1 MKNSIVSVKW
11 GMFEGQEARLWRL
24 VNANGMELDITDF
37 GGRPVRAI
45 VPDREGRFD
54 NVTLGWETLDE
65 YIGEHGGTYYGAL
78 VGRYGNRIG
87 KGKFTLDGQEYTL
100 ELNNEPGGIPC
111 ALHGGLRGFSL
122 RMWRCVEEIQT
133 DDKVGLVLEIDSP
146 DGEGG
151 YPGNVKVRATL
162 TLDNNNVW
170 HIGWRAETDKATP
183 LSFTDH
189 AYWNLDGVEAGT
201 TVMDHLLYVNAD
213 QFTPYGPDMI
223 PTGELRDVTGT
234 PFDFRTTHPVG
245 EHHDD
250 DYAELKYGMGYDIN
264 WVVRP
269 KASDELSL
277 AAILTSPKTGRQLE
291 VWTTEPGMQIYD
303 GYYLPVRNSGIA
315 LETQHFPD
323 SPNKPMFPNT
333 ILRPGQVLYS
343 TTEFR
348 FKTV

>member
-1 MKNSIVSVKW
+1 MKNSIEKVAW
-11 GMFEGQEARLWRL
+11 GSFEGEEAHLWRL

-37 GGRPVRAI
+37 GGRLVRAL
-45 VPDREGRFD
+45 VPDREGHFD

-65 YIGEHGGTYYGAL
+65 YVGEHGGTYYGAL

-87 KGKFTLDGQEYTL
+87 KGRFTLDGVEHVL
-100 ELNNEPGGIPC
+100 ELNNEPNGIPC

-122 RMWRCVEEIQT
+122 RMWRCVEEIHT
-133 DDKVGLVLEIDSP
+133 DDMVGIVLEIDSP

-151 YPGNVKVRATL
+151 YPGNVTVRATL
-162 TLDNNNVW
+162 ILDNRNAW
-170 HIGWRAETDKATP
+170 HVGWRAETDRATP

-189 AYWNLDGVEAGT
+189 AYWNLDGIDAGS
-201 TVMDHLLYVNAD
+201 TVMGHLLYVNAD

-223 PTGELRDVTGT
+223 PTGELRDVAGT
-234 PFDFRTTHPVG
+234 PFDFRTTHAVG
-245 EHHDD
+245 EHHGDD
-250 DYAELKYGMGYDIN
+250 CAELKYGMGYDIN
-264 WVVRP
+264 WALRRD
-269 KASDELSL
+269 AGDELSL
-277 AAILTSPKTGRQLE
+277 AAILTSPATGRQLE
-291 VWTTEPGMQIYD
+291 VWTTEPGLQIYD

-333 ILRPGQVLYS
+333 ILHPGQVLYS